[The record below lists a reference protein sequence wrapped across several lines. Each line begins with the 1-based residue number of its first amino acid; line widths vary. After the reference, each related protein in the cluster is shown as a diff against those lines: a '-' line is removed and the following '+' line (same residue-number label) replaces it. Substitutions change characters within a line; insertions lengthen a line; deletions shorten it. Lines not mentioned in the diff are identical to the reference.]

1 MLPSSLSYRHERR
14 HCALDSE
21 GRETLYFRHWG
32 LVVARE
38 LERFY
43 DVFFLDLAREAL
55 GLSISNQDR
64 KFPWNEVPL
73 GIGFGN
79 DKVV

>member
-21 GRETLYFRHWG
+21 GRETLYFRQWG
-32 LVVARE
+32 LVVAM
-38 LERFY
+38 ERFY

-55 GLSISNQDR
+55 GLSISNQDC
-64 KFPWNEVPL
+64 KFLWNEVPL